1 MPYILSKR
9 HLPTLAHFAASNV
22 LLAFDYD
29 GTLSALAPTPAEAR
43 IRPLTRRLLCA
54 VAERYP
60 CAVISGRSR
69 ADLARRLAR
78 VPVWH
83 VAGNH
88 GLEPWGERESYARRV
103 RRWMQPL
110 SAQLAPCEGVVIEDK
125 TYSLTVHY
133 RQARNRRRAL
143 EAIAGAVRGLSSAR
157 VLGGRDAISV
167 VPRGAP
173 HKGTALER
181 VRQLLV
187 CDTAIYVGDDD
198 TDEDAFRTARPDRLL
213 AIRVGN
219 SRQSCARYWLRSQ
232 DEMDGLLQTLL
243 SLRPLRHGRGR
254 LTREG

>member
-1 MPYILSKR
+1 MPYILNKR

-22 LLAFDYD
+22 LLAFDFD

-43 IRPLTRRLLCA
+43 MRPLTRRLLSA

-78 VPVWH
+78 VPIWH

-88 GLEPWGERESYARRV
+88 GLEPWGERERYAGRV

-110 SAQLAPCEGVVIEDK
+110 SAQLAACEGVVIEDK

-133 RQARNRRRAL
+133 RQARNRRRAI
-143 EAIAGAVRGLSSAR
+143 EAIARAVRGLSGAR
-157 VLGGRDAISV
+157 VLGGRDAVSV

-198 TDEDAFRTARPDRLL
+198 TDEDAFRAARPDRLL

-219 SRQSCARYWLRSQ
+219 RRQSCARYWLRSQ
-232 DEMDGLLQTLL
+232 VEMDGFLQTLL
-243 SLRPLRHGRGR
+243 SLRPLRHGRGHGR
-254 LTREG
+254 